1 MKKRV
6 SERERESERVKIKRD
21 AERLSVCA
29 YVCVCESVRETERE
43 RKSALQHGSSS
54 ISSSNTTG
62 HSKCFSDTRVPVFA
76 PSCNIQKEEEKIPQL
91 FFRVFRTRP
100 KFSVVVS
107 FEI

>member
-29 YVCVCESVRETERE
+29 YVCVCECVRETERE